1 MAPHPPLPSE
11 IVDPPNTGAE
21 KLLSPLAIADARLPE
36 HRVGRDCIG
45 QWLVRDSKAVGP
57 LGRPAGPVIVDPMR
71 STRRVA
77 TGTDTP
83 AAQRQAGTVAARVIV
98 LDDAVQAR
106 ARESRRRQ
114 GLPATLE
121 DPVVVGR
128 IATLVANRGPVRD
141 TATDTVHARRH
152 LQSVQNRVEHAAT
165 PPEPTLFA
173 LEDQIVA

>member
-57 LGRPAGPVIVDPMR
+57 LGRPAGPVILDPMR

-83 AAQRQAGTVAARVIV
+83 ATQRQAGTVAARVIV
-98 LDDAVQAR
+98 IDDAVRAR
-106 ARESRRRQ
+106 ARESRRSRHP
-114 GLPATLE
+114 G
-121 DPVVVGR
+121 
-128 IATLVANRGPVRD
+128 
-141 TATDTVHARRH
+141 ARAR
-152 LQSVQNRVEHAAT
+152 AA
-165 PPEPTLFA
+165 
-173 LEDQIVA
+173 QV